1 MDALAI
7 ASIGMQAD
15 LARMESI
22 SQNAANSLTPAYK
35 RQVATTPSFDV
46 QVANAQNARMAQVR
60 FQAAPPINLA
70 IDPGTGA
77 MRPTGNAQDVAI
89 EGAAFFEVQTPA
101 GPAYTK
107 LGNLR
112 ADVQGRLVVGSNLPV
127 MGTGGEIRVANTPF
141 SIASNGDISQDGR
154 IVGRLKLVA
163 FEQPGQLQAAGAGL
177 YLAGEAKVQDA
188 AAGTALR
195 TGFLEGS
202 NVNTPH
208 EMVRMTETVRHF
220 EALQK
225 LVQGYDGMLENSIRK
240 LGEF

>member
-35 RQVATTPSFDV
+35 RQVATTPSFAV
-46 QVANAQNARMAQVR
+46 QVAQAESARAPQVR
-60 FQAAPPINLA
+60 FQPAPAISLA
-70 IDPGTGA
+70 VDPSTGS

-89 EGAAFFEVQTPA
+89 EGPAFFEVATPD

-112 ADVQGRLVVGSNLPV
+112 ADVQGRLVVGANLPV
-127 MGTGGEIRVANTPF
+127 MGTGGEIRVANAPF
-141 SIASNGDISQDGR
+141 SVAANGEVRQEGR

-163 FEQPGQLQAAGAGL
+163 FEQPRQMLAAGGAL
-177 YLAGEAKVQDA
+177 YLAGQAKAQDA
-188 AAGTALR
+188 PAGATLR

-202 NVNTPH
+202 NVNTPQ

>member
-15 LARMESI
+15 LVRMESI
-22 SQNAANSLTPAYK
+22 SQNAANALTPAYK
-35 RQVATTPSFDV
+35 RQVPTTPSFAV
-46 QVANAQNARMAQVR
+46 QVAQGQHARFPQVQ
-60 FQAAPPINLA
+60 FQPAPPISLA
-70 IDPGTGA
+70 VDASTGA
-77 MRPTGNAQDVAI
+77 MRPTGSAQDVAI
-89 EGAAFFEVQTPA
+89 EGSAFFEVATPD

-112 ADVQGRLVVGSNLPV
+112 ADVQGRLVVGANLPV
-127 MGTGGEIRVANTPF
+127 MGTGGEIRVANAPF
-141 SIASNGDISQDGR
+141 SIAPNGDVSQDGR

-163 FEQPGQLQAAGAGL
+163 FEQAQQLQPAGAGL
-177 YLAGEAKVQDA
+177 YLAGQARVVDGPVGA
-188 AAGTALR
+188 TLR

-202 NVNTPH
+202 NVNTPQ